1 MFWIVNAEF
10 AVPIWRG
17 ELESRRV
24 GIAEE
29 SETTF
34 SDQTGP
40 SKRNGSGL
48 PFFILFRKFY
58 MSKEKWSNEPVCRN
72 GTANFGNLKIIWLFR
87 SISDVCRVLYKVF
100 TRWLFV
106 FFKGE
111 RKRKKKKKKK
121 AKHWWDTLSVR
132 TARNSWSKK
141 SREIFLARACF
152 QGNSLLPVTSQMV
165 MWYLCVWTPWKSNGK
180 VSSEFSHKC

>member
-1 MFWIVNAEF
+1 MNNTFGSRCHKLYHEFEENATRNTTSNQNTKRKMFWIVNAEF

-72 GTANFGNLKIIWLFR
+72 GTANFGNLKII
-87 SISDVCRVLYKVF
+87 
-100 TRWLFV
+100 
-106 FFKGE
+106 
-111 RKRKKKKKKK
+111 
-121 AKHWWDTLSVR
+121 
-132 TARNSWSKK
+132 
-141 SREIFLARACF
+141 
-152 QGNSLLPVTSQMV
+152 
-165 MWYLCVWTPWKSNGK
+165 
-180 VSSEFSHKC
+180 